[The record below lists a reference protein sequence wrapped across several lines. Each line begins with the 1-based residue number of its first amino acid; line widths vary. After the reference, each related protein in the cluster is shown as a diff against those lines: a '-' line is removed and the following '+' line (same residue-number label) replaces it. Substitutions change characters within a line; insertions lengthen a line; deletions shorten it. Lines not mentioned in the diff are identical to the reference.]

1 MEIYLYLLY
10 LYYFSATEGVHIALP
25 THPKVTDNFKKS
37 QA

>member
-10 LYYFSATEGVHIALP
+10 LYYFLAIEGAYIALP
-25 THPKVTDNFKKS
+25 THPKVTDDFKKS